1 VSDSA
6 RFIAAI
12 RAGDLAGVE
21 TALGVDPGLAR
32 CRDESGVPVV
42 CLAIY
47 FGREEI
53 ARVLARGRDDLDVFE
68 ASTLGAN
75 ERVRALTSLIP
86 ALVNSFSPDGFQP
99 LGLACFFGRREA
111 AEALLAAGAD
121 LESPARNPMQVRP
134 LHSAVAQSDPDTALF
149 LAQRLLEA
157 GASPNAIQQGGATPL
172 HEAAFRGHAD
182 LVRLLLRHGAE
193 PNIPDSEGKRP
204 SDLARENGHEEVAAL
219 LAHRRVPRRNASD
232 GDA

>member
-1 VSDSA
+1 MSDSA

-121 LESPARNPMQVRP
+121 LVS
-134 LHSAVAQSDPDTALF
+134 
-149 LAQRLLEA
+149 
-157 GASPNAIQQGGATPL
+157 
-172 HEAAFRGHAD
+172 
-182 LVRLLLRHGAE
+182 LLLRHGAE

>member
-1 VSDSA
+1 MSDSA

-149 LAQRLLEA
+149 LCPASPGGRGLPQRNPAGRRHASPRSCVPRARGSRAPAPPPRRRAKYSGFRGQAPERPRA
-157 GASPNAIQQGGATPL
+157 RKRSRRGRGASRAQASPA
-172 HEAAFRGHAD
+172 
-182 LVRLLLRHGAE
+182 
-193 PNIPDSEGKRP
+193 SKR
-204 SDLARENGHEEVAAL
+204 V
-219 LAHRRVPRRNASD
+219 
-232 GDA
+232 

>member
-1 VSDSA
+1 MSS
-6 RFIAAI
+6 RRRAI
-12 RAGDLAGVE
+12 RCRCGRC
-21 TALGVDPGLAR
+21 TAR
-32 CRDESGVPVV
+32 SRNRIRIRRS
-42 CLAIY
+42 
-47 FGREEI
+47 
-53 ARVLARGRDDLDVFE
+53 
-68 ASTLGAN
+68 
-75 ERVRALTSLIP
+75 
-86 ALVNSFSPDGFQP
+86 SF
-99 LGLACFFGRREA
+99 
-111 AEALLAAGAD
+111 
-121 LESPARNPMQVRP
+121 
-134 LHSAVAQSDPDTALF
+134 
-149 LAQRLLEA
+149 AQRLLEA